1 MGLGEGVLQLPQL
14 LLGEGGAVAPSGRR
28 GACARIG
35 SVTLAVGGRVLPPW
49 RQGGGGG
56 GEGQRHGAGAFRLD
70 LLEGSPFLTC
80 NVQPPVRQAEQPSL
94 TNQPEEPMGQAEQPS
109 LTNQPEEPVGQA
121 EQPSLTNQSD
131 RGTSDTRKATI
142 TNNPI
147 RKRNQ

>member
-14 LLGEGGAVAPSGRR
+14 LLGEGGAVAPSGGR

-109 LTNQPEEPVGQA
+109 LTNQ
-121 EQPSLTNQSD
+121 SD